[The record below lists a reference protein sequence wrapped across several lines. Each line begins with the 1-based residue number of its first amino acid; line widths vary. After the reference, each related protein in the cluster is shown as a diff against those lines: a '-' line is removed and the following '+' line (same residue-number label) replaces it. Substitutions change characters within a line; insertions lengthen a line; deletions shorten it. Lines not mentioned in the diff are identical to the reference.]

1 MASTTLTLDR
11 PRALKWSHRADARL
25 GSLAKPPDFGDLVHT
40 NRRRA
45 FYALAAHVWAAL
57 VDRDTPFADYED
69 IAERLT
75 TPEQQGAAFEALLAA
90 LIEAGIVAEKKTKP
104 AAAPDSASGRGESS
118 SVGAPAPDSTIARPS
133 SGMP

>member
-1 MASTTLTLDR
+1 MASTSLTLDR

-69 IAERLT
+69 VAERLI
-75 TPEQQGAAFEALLAA
+75 TPEQQGAAFEALLSA
-90 LIEAGIVAEKKTKP
+90 LIEAGIVAEKKTRHN
-104 AAAPDSASGRGESS
+104 AAPGSASGPGASS
-118 SVGAPAPDSTIARPS
+118 SADVPVPASTIARLPN
-133 SGMP
+133 GPP